1 MPQAVKSGHPHSPE
15 GLVRRPRLLAKFKEG
30 RDAPLVVI
38 VAPAGYGK
46 TSILAEL
53 AATDPRPNRRLAL
66 DAWHDDPIL
75 LLHDLAVCLED
86 LECAPAGLCE
96 AFDAAT
102 SELEL
107 TALLPSLSTTLE
119 RTVDPFLLTL
129 DDVHHVTSAPAL
141 AVLTT
146 IAEHLP
152 PGSQLVLASRTRPAL
167 PLGRLR
173 THRSLLEL
181 DAADLAM
188 TSIEAA
194 ALFDAAGVPVGPSEL
209 ETLLD
214 HTEGW
219 PAGLYLAA
227 LCTRDQ
233 DDPSHALA
241 CFAGN
246 DHLVA
251 DYMRD
256 EFLSELKSTDVEF
269 LELTSVCERL
279 SAPLCDAVLDTTGSA
294 STLDR
299 LADGPLPLTAID
311 RTHDTYRLHPLLRE
325 MLLGELRHSH
335 PDREQVAHRRAS
347 IFKTSR
353 GDFDSAISHAVAADD
368 APRAGELLWAHLP
381 SYVTVGRN
389 DLLQGWLRRF
399 SADQFSSSA
408 PLALTAAHNALALG
422 NLREAEHWGQIGAA
436 ALARATTPPRVAS
449 LPAGVAVIEAAVS
462 RSGLSSMGRSAAQAF
477 ELEEEGSPWR
487 PIFSLLQGVADHLT
501 GDRLQAREHLEDG
514 IHRSSVAAPPIET
527 LCLSQLA
534 MITTEEGDWERGVD
548 LIARAISQIELHDLA
563 PYPSSVLTFA
573 VSANVHSH
581 FGQVDEGKLH
591 ARKASHL
598 LGGLRDFIPWYEA
611 ETRIILARAALRLAD
626 IRTARTLLAEASRL
640 ARRIPDAVLFAGW
653 LDEVWGLVDS
663 AAGEALTGPS
673 TLTMAELRI
682 LRFLPTHLS
691 FREIGDRLHVS
702 TNTVKTQAHA
712 VYRKLDVCSRSDA
725 VTRASDI
732 GLLDG

>member
-1 MPQAVKSGHPHSPE
+1 MPQAVKSGQPHSPE
-15 GLVRRPRLLAKFKEG
+15 GLVRRSRLLAKLDEG
-30 RDAPLVVI
+30 QDAPLVTI

-46 TSILAEL
+46 TSILNDF
-53 AATDPRPNRRLAL
+53 AATDSRLSHRL
-66 DAWHDDPIL
+66 PLEAWHDDPVFLI
-75 LLHDLAVCLED
+75 HEIATCLEN

-96 AFDAAT
+96 ALEAAT
-102 SELEL
+102 SKPEP
-107 TALLPSLSTTLE
+107 TALLPLLATTME
-119 RTVDPFLLTL
+119 STVDPFILIL
-129 DDVHHVTSAPAL
+129 DDVHHVTSPPAV

-146 IAEHLP
+146 LAEHLP
-152 PGSQLVLASRTRPAL
+152 SGSQLVLASRTRPAL

-173 THRSLLEL
+173 AHRSLLEL
-181 DAADLAM
+181 DAGDLAM
-188 TSIEAA
+188 TSTEAA
-194 ALFDAAGVPVGPSEL
+194 FLLKAAGVSVGPSEL
-209 ETLLD
+209 AALLD
-214 HTEGW
+214 RTEGW

-227 LCTRDQ
+227 LCAHDQ
-233 DDPSHALA
+233 PDPAEALA
-241 CFAGN
+241 RFAGD

-256 EFLSELKSTDVEF
+256 EFLSELRSEDVEF
-269 LELTSVCERL
+269 LEFTSICEQL

-294 STLDR
+294 FTLDR
-299 LADGPLPLTAID
+299 LARGPLPLTAVD

-325 MLLGELRHSH
+325 MLLGEMRHSH
-335 PDREQVAHRRAS
+335 PDHEAGANLRAS
-347 IFKTSR
+347 LFHSHH
-353 GDFDSAISHAVAADD
+353 GDFDSAIAHAVAAND

-399 SADQFSSSA
+399 SAEELSTNA
-408 PLALTAAHNALALG
+408 PLALTAAHSALALG
-422 NLREAEHWGQIGAA
+422 NLREAEHWGLLGAA
-436 ALARATTPPRVAS
+436 ALARSTAPPRVAS
-449 LPAGVAVIEAAVS
+449 LPAGVAVIEAAIS
-462 RSGLSSMGRSAAQAF
+462 RSGLSSMGRDAARAF
-477 ELEEEGSPWR
+477 ELEEDGSPWR

-514 IHRSSVAAPPIET
+514 IHHSSVAAPPIEA

-548 LIARAISQIELHDLA
+548 LIARAIAQIELHDLSS
-563 PYPSSVLTFA
+563 YPSSVLAFA
-573 VSANVHSH
+573 VAADVHSH
-581 FGQVDEGKLH
+581 LGQVDEGKHH

-598 LGGLRDFIPWYEA
+598 LGGLSDFIPWYEA
-611 ETRIILARAALRLAD
+611 ETRIMLARAALRLAD

-653 LDEVWGLVDS
+653 LDEAWGLVDS
-663 AAGEALTGPS
+663 AAGNALAGPA

-732 GLLDG
+732 GLLDR

>member
-1 MPQAVKSGHPHSPE
+1 MPQAVKSGRPHSPE
-15 GLVRRPRLLAKFKEG
+15 GLVRRPRVLAKLKEG
-30 RDAPLVVI
+30 RDTPLVAI

-46 TSILAEL
+46 TSVLSEL
-53 AATDPRPNRRLAL
+53 EATDRRPNHRLAL
-66 DAWHDDPIL
+66 DPWHDDPIL
-75 LLHDLAVCLED
+75 LIYDIVACLED
-86 LECAPAGLCE
+86 LECVPSGLRETFDPGPSEPNLAG
-96 AFDAAT
+96 
-102 SELEL
+102 
-107 TALLPSLSTTLE
+107 LLPSLATALE
-119 RTVDPFLLTL
+119 RAVEPFLLIL

-141 AVLTT
+141 TVLTT

-152 PGSQLVLASRTRPAL
+152 PGSQLVLASRARPAL

-173 THRSLLEL
+173 AHRLLLEL
-181 DAADLAM
+181 GAEDLAM
-188 TSIEAA
+188 TSTEASS
-194 ALFDAAGVPVGPSEL
+194 LLDTAGVPVEPSEL
-209 ETLLD
+209 AALLD
-214 HTEGW
+214 RTEGW

-227 LCTRDQ
+227 LCARDQ
-233 DDPSHALA
+233 ADPDAGLA
-241 CFAGN
+241 CLAG
-246 DHLVA
+246 DHHLVA

-256 EFLSELKSTDVEF
+256 EFLSELEPEEVEF
-269 LELTSVCERL
+269 LQATSVCEHL
-279 SAPLCDAVLDTTGSA
+279 SAPLCDAVLDATGSA
-294 STLDR
+294 RTLDR
-299 LADGPLPLTAID
+299 LADGPLPLTAVD

-325 MLLGELRHSH
+325 MLAGELRHSH
-335 PDREQVAHRRAS
+335 PDREAEAHRRAS
-347 IFKTSR
+347 RFLAHR
-353 GDFDSAISHAVAADD
+353 GDLDRAISHAVAADD
-368 APRAGELLWAHLP
+368 APHAGELLWVHLP

-399 SADQFSSSA
+399 SLDQMSANA
-408 PLALTAAHNALALG
+408 PLALTAAHSALAMG
-422 NLREAEHWGQIGAA
+422 DLRQAEYWGQIGAT
-436 ALARATTPPRVAS
+436 ALSRSATPPRVAS

-462 RSGLSSMGRSAAQAF
+462 RSGLGSMGRHAARAF
-477 ELEEEGSPWR
+477 EQEEEGSPWR

-514 IHRSSVAAPPIET
+514 IHHSSVVAPPIET

-534 MITTEEGDWERGVD
+534 MIAAEEGDWERGVD
-548 LIARAISQIELHDLA
+548 LIARAISQIELHDLSS
-563 PYPSSVLTFA
+563 YPSSVLTFA
-573 VSANVHSH
+573 VSADVHSH
-581 FGQVDEGKLH
+581 LGQVDEGKLH

-611 ETRIILARAALRLAD
+611 ETRIALARATLRLAD

-663 AAGEALTGPS
+663 AAGEALAGPS

-691 FREIGDRLHVS
+691 FREIGERLHVS

-712 VYRKLDVCSRSDA
+712 VYRKLDVSSRSDA

>member
-1 MPQAVKSGHPHSPE
+1 MSQALTSGRSSYPE
-15 GLVRRPRLLAKFKEG
+15 GLVRRPHVLAKLKEG
-30 RDAPLVVI
+30 RDEPLVVI
-38 VAPAGYGK
+38 AAPAGYGK
-46 TSILAEL
+46 TSVLADL
-53 AATDPRPNRRLAL
+53 AATDSRPSRRLAL
-66 DAWHDDPIL
+66 DVWHDDPVL
-75 LLHDLAVCLED
+75 LLRDLATCLGD
-86 LECAPAGLCE
+86 LGCAPAGLCE
-96 AFDAAT
+96 ALDTAT

-107 TALLPSLSTTLE
+107 TALLLLLSTALE
-119 RTVDPFLLTL
+119 RAVDPFMLIL
-129 DDVHHVTSAPAL
+129 DNVHHVISSPAV
-141 AVLTT
+141 AVLSTL
-146 IAEHLP
+146 AEHLP
-152 PGSQLVLASRTRPAL
+152 PGSQLLLASRARPAL

-173 THRSLLEL
+173 AHRSLLEL
-181 DAADLAM
+181 QAEDLAM
-188 TSIEAA
+188 TSTEAA
-194 ALFDAAGVPVGPSEL
+194 SLLEAAGVPVGPSEL
-209 ETLLD
+209 AALLD
-214 HTEGW
+214 RTEGW

-227 LCTRDQ
+227 LCARDQ
-233 DDPSHALA
+233 PDPADALA
-241 CFAGN
+241 RFAGD

-256 EFLSELKSTDVEF
+256 EFLSALQSEDVEF
-269 LELTSVCERL
+269 LEFTSVCERL
-279 SAPLCDAVLDTTGSA
+279 SAPLCDAVLDRTDSA
-294 STLDR
+294 LTLDR
-299 LADGPLPLTAID
+299 LARGPLPLTAVD

-335 PDREQVAHRRAS
+335 PHREQTAHRRAS
-347 IFKTSR
+347 LFQAHQ
-353 GDFDSAISHAVAADD
+353 GELDSAISHAVAAGD
-368 APRAGELLWAHLP
+368 ASRVGELLWVHLP

-399 SADQFSSSA
+399 STDQVSGNA
-408 PLALTAAHNALALG
+408 PLALTAAHSALALG
-422 NLREAEHWGQIGAA
+422 NLREAEHWGQIGAT
-436 ALARATTPPRVAS
+436 ALARATAPPRVAS

-514 IHRSSVAAPPIET
+514 IHHSSVAAPPIET

-534 MITTEEGDWERGVD
+534 MIATEEGDWERGVD
-548 LIARAISQIELHDLA
+548 LVARAIAQIELHDLSS
-563 PYPSSVLTFA
+563 YPSSLLAFA
-573 VSANVHSH
+573 VSADVYSH
-581 FGQVDEGKLH
+581 LGQVDEGKLH
-591 ARKASHL
+591 ARKASHM
-598 LGGLRDFIPWYEA
+598 LGGLHDFIPWYEA
-611 ETRIILARAALRLAD
+611 EIRIALARATLRLAD
-626 IRTARTLLAEASRL
+626 IRTARKLLAEASRL
-640 ARRIPDAVLFAGW
+640 ARRTPDAVLFAGW
-653 LDEVWGLVDS
+653 LEEVWGLVDS

-691 FREIGDRLHVS
+691 FREIGSRLHVS

>member
-1 MPQAVKSGHPHSPE
+1 MPQAIKGGRSHSPE
-15 GLVRRPRLLAKFKEG
+15 GLVRRPRVLAKLEEG

-46 TSILAEL
+46 TSVLADL
-53 AATDPRPNRRLAL
+53 AATDPRPNHRLTL

-75 LLHDLAVCLED
+75 LLHDLATCLED
-86 LECAPAGLCE
+86 LKCAPAVLHE
-96 AFDAAT
+96 TLDPARSE
-102 SELEL
+102 SELA
-107 TALLPSLSTTLE
+107 ALLPLLATTLE
-119 RTVDPFLLTL
+119 RTVDPFLLVL

-146 IAEHLP
+146 IAEHLQQ
-152 PGSQLVLASRTRPAL
+152 GSQLVLASRTRPAL

-188 TSIEAA
+188 TSTEAA
-194 ALFDAAGVPVGPSEL
+194 ALLDAAGVPMGPAEL
-209 ETLLD
+209 EMLLD
-214 HTEGW
+214 RTEGW

-233 DDPSHALA
+233 SDPAEALE
-241 CFAGN
+241 CFAGD

-256 EFLSELKSTDVEF
+256 EFLSELKSEDVEF
-269 LELTSVCERL
+269 LESTSVCEQL
-279 SAPLCDAVLDTTGSA
+279 SAPLCDAILDTTGSA
-294 STLDR
+294 RTLDR
-299 LADGPLPLTAID
+299 LAYGPLPLTPVD

-325 MLLGELRHSH
+325 MLLGELHHSH
-335 PDREQVAHRRAS
+335 PDSEQAAHRRAS
-347 IFKTSR
+347 LFQAHT
-353 GDFDSAISHAVAADD
+353 GDLDSAISHAVAAGD
-368 APRAGELLWAHLP
+368 APRAGELLWVHLP

-399 SADQFSSSA
+399 SPAQVSANA
-408 PLALTAAHNALALG
+408 PLALTAAHSALALG

-436 ALARATTPPRVAS
+436 ALARSTIPPRVAS

-501 GDRLQAREHLEDG
+501 GDRLQAREHLEEG
-514 IHRSSVAAPPIET
+514 IHRSSVSAPPIET

-534 MITTEEGDWERGVD
+534 MIAIEEGDWERGVD
-548 LIARAISQIELHDLA
+548 LVARAVSQIELHDLSS
-563 PYPSSVLTFA
+563 YPSSVLTFA
-573 VSANVHSH
+573 VSADVHSH
-581 FGQVDEGKLH
+581 LGQVDEGKLH

-611 ETRIILARAALRLAD
+611 EIRITLARAALRLAD

>member
-1 MPQAVKSGHPHSPE
+1 MPQAVKSGRPHSPE
-15 GLVRRPRLLAKFKEG
+15 GLVRRLRVLAKLEEG
-30 RDAPLVVI
+30 RNAPLVVI

-46 TSILAEL
+46 TSLLNDLVAI
-53 AATDPRPNRRLAL
+53 DRRPSHRLAL
-66 DAWHDDPIL
+66 DAWHDDPNFLIR
-75 LLHDLAVCLED
+75 DIVTCLED
-86 LECAPAGLCE
+86 LKCAPAGLCE
-96 AFDAAT
+96 VLEAVR
-102 SELEL
+102 SEPEP
-107 TALLPSLSTTLE
+107 TALLALLATTLE
-119 RTVDPFLLTL
+119 RPVDQFLLIL
-129 DDVHHVTSAPAL
+129 DDVHHLTSSPAL

-146 IAEHLP
+146 LAEHLP
-152 PGSQLVLASRTRPAL
+152 PGSQLILASRTRPDI

-181 DAADLAM
+181 DADDLAM
-188 TSIEAA
+188 TYTEAA
-194 ALFDAAGVPVGPSEL
+194 SLLDAAGVPVGPSEL
-209 ETLLD
+209 AMLLD
-214 HTEGW
+214 RTEGW

-227 LCTRDQ
+227 LCARHQ
-233 DDPSHALA
+233 PDPAGALT
-241 CFAGN
+241 CFTGD

-256 EFLSELKSTDVEF
+256 EFLSELQSEDVEF
-269 LELTSVCERL
+269 LESTSVCEQL
-279 SAPLCDAVLDTTGSA
+279 SAPLCDAVLDTTLSA
-294 STLDR
+294 PTLDR
-299 LADGPLPLTAID
+299 LANGPLPLNAVD
-311 RTHDTYRLHPLLRE
+311 RTHHTYRLHPLLRE

-335 PDREQVAHRRAS
+335 PHRETAAHRRAS
-347 IFKTSR
+347 LFHAHR
-353 GDFDSAISHAVAADD
+353 GDFDSAIAHAVAAGD
-368 APRAGELLWAHLP
+368 ASRAGELLWVHLP

-389 DLLQGWLRRF
+389 DLLQDWLRQF
-399 SADQFSSSA
+399 SADQVSASA
-408 PLALTAAHNALALG
+408 PLALTAAHSALALG
-422 NLREAEHWGQIGAA
+422 NLREAEHWGLLGAA
-436 ALARATTPPRVAS
+436 ALARSTTPPRVAS

-462 RSGLSSMGRSAAQAF
+462 RSGLSSMGRSAARAF

-501 GDRLQAREHLEDG
+501 GDRLQAREHLEEG
-514 IHRSSVAAPPIET
+514 IHHSSVAAPPIEA

-534 MITTEEGDWERGVD
+534 MITTEEGDWERGID
-548 LIARAISQIELHDLA
+548 LVARAISQIELHDLSS
-563 PYPSSVLTFA
+563 YPSSVLAFA
-573 VSANVHSH
+573 VSADVHSH
-581 FGQVDEGKLH
+581 IGQVDEGKLH

-611 ETRIILARAALRLAD
+611 ETRITLARAALRLAD
-626 IRTARTLLAEASRL
+626 IRTARMLLAEASRL

-663 AAGEALTGPS
+663 AAGNALAGPS

-712 VYRKLDVCSRSDA
+712 VYRKLGVCSRSDA
-725 VTRASDI
+725 VTRASNI

>member
-1 MPQAVKSGHPHSPE
+1 MPQAVKSGRPHSPE
-15 GLVRRPRLLAKFKEG
+15 GLVRRPRVLAKLKEG
-30 RDAPLVVI
+30 RDTPLVAI

-46 TSILAEL
+46 TSILSEL
-53 AATDPRPNRRLAL
+53 EATDPRPTHRLAL
-66 DAWHDDPIL
+66 DPWHDDPIL
-75 LLHDLAVCLED
+75 LIHDIVACLED
-86 LECAPAGLCE
+86 LECVPSGLRETFDPGPSEPGLAGLLPLL
-96 AFDAAT
+96 AAA
-102 SELEL
+102 LE
-107 TALLPSLSTTLE
+107 PMVE
-119 RTVDPFLLTL
+119 PFLLII

-141 AVLTT
+141 TVLTT
-146 IAEHLP
+146 VAEHLP
-152 PGSQLVLASRTRPAL
+152 SGSQLVLASRARPAL

-173 THRSLLEL
+173 AHRSLLEL
-181 DAADLAM
+181 DAEDLAM
-188 TSIEAA
+188 TSTEASS
-194 ALFDAAGVPVGPSEL
+194 LLDTAGVPVGPSEL
-209 ETLLD
+209 ATLLD
-214 HTEGW
+214 RTEGW

-233 DDPSHALA
+233 ADPGVGLA
-241 CFAGN
+241 SFAG
-246 DHLVA
+246 DHYLVA

-256 EFLSELKSTDVEF
+256 EFLSELEPAEIEF
-269 LELTSVCERL
+269 LQATSVCEQL

-294 STLDR
+294 RTLDR
-299 LADGPLPLTAID
+299 LADGPLPLTAVD
-311 RTHDTYRLHPLLRE
+311 CTHDTYRLHPLLRE
-325 MLLGELRHSH
+325 MLVGELRHSH
-335 PDREQVAHRRAS
+335 PDREAEAHRRAS
-347 IFKTSR
+347 RFQTNR
-353 GDFDSAISHAVAADD
+353 GDLDSAISHAVAADD
-368 APRAGELLWAHLP
+368 APHAGELLWVHLP

-399 SADQFSSSA
+399 SLDQMSANA
-408 PLALTAAHNALALG
+408 PLALTAAHSALAMG
-422 NLREAEHWGQIGAA
+422 DLRQAEYWGQIGAT
-436 ALARATTPPRVAS
+436 ALSRSATPPRVAS

-462 RSGLSSMGRSAAQAF
+462 RSGLGSMGRSAAQAF
-477 ELEEEGSPWR
+477 ELEQEGSPWR

-501 GDRLQAREHLEDG
+501 GDRHQAREHLEDG
-514 IHRSSVAAPPIET
+514 IHRSSVAAPPIEA

-534 MITTEEGDWERGVD
+534 MIATEEGDWERGVD
-548 LIARAISQIELHDLA
+548 LIARAISQIELHDLSS
-563 PYPSSVLTFA
+563 YPSSVLAFA
-573 VSANVHSH
+573 VSADVHSH
-581 FGQVDEGKLH
+581 LGRVDEGKLH

-611 ETRIILARAALRLAD
+611 ETRIMLARAALRLAD
-626 IRTARTLLAEASRL
+626 IRTARTLLAEASRI

-712 VYRKLDVCSRSDA
+712 VYRKLDVSSRSDA